1 MILRAA
7 KKTLSLLVA
16 SMMLCNFS
24 SANLTVFAEENPGD
38 VAGKVYSFE
47 EKANYEYSKAKTFE
61 TAVPGENTYGD
72 FSLSGS
78 VTSDGVINEIP
89 SYLVSEGTASFVY
102 SYTDELL
109 KADEESWHLIED
121 KSKKVDDI
129 SLSSNIQN
137 GALILQTSKDGKNWF
152 TDTELTNQF
161 KTKPKK
167 NDAFYSANSV
177 QLANGTYFRLIVVY
191 KTGRKVGQNQYLFI
205 STDEYEYKEIAE
217 VYEFYLH
224 DNSINLQDNP
234 VMSKNLGTLTNTGKD
249 NGYSGNNPIDIDDP
263 HYGWEI
269 GHFFVSGYTRETEDD
284 AKTPVFLKNVND
296 QITLWFNLEQDIN
309 SLNGDPNITINSDGN
324 GYDRYFQT
332 SKTDMGRGTLIIRYT
347 DEKGVKHDPEIY
359 TDYLQANASTSADTI
374 VRLFEEGDYEVALDY
389 EIKNTPRKIAG
400 VEVVPEYSNYR
411 VFFKFKV
418 RNGNCMIFPFDVATG
433 NELSNQAITPNGF
446 KLDMAKSRYL
456 TVDVK
461 KSVVTESS
469 DGYAE
474 DVRFNRP
481 AKDGDEYT
489 EEGIYEFSVK
499 NLYTGETTTKTI
511 YVGESN
517 YLKALSVNKLT
528 VQELNAKIEKG
539 GKIGDD
545 GSITMTSKKW
555 KDS

>member
-1 MILRAA
+1 MLLRVARNMF
-7 KKTLSLLVA
+7 SLLVA
-16 SMMLCNFS
+16 SMMLFNGLGLS
-24 SANLTVFAEENPGD
+24 QTVYAEENSGD
-38 VAGKVYSFE
+38 VAGKVYTFE
-47 EKANYEYSKAKTFE
+47 EKSNYEYSKAETFE
-61 TAVPGENTYGD
+61 TAVPGENTYGE

-89 SYLVSEGTASFVY
+89 SYLVSEGTASLVY
-102 SYTDELL
+102 SYTDDMM
-109 KADEESWHLIED
+109 KAEEESWHVIED
-121 KSKKVDDI
+121 KSKKVDSI
-129 SLSSNIQN
+129 SLSSNIKY
-137 GALILQTSKDGKNWF
+137 GSIILQTSKDGKNWF
-152 TDTELTNQF
+152 TDATLTNQF
-161 KTKPKK
+161 ETTPKK
-167 NDAFYSANSV
+167 SDAFYSANSV
-177 QLANGTYFRLIVVY
+177 QLANGCYFRVIVAY
-191 KTGRKVGQNQYLFI
+191 ETSRKVGQNQFLFI
-205 STDEYEYKEIAE
+205 TTDDYEYKKTAE

-224 DNSINLQDNP
+224 DNSISLQDNP

-249 NGYSGNNPIDIDDP
+249 NGYSGNNAIDIDDP

-284 AKTPVFLKNVND
+284 SKIPVFLKNVND
-296 QITLWFNLEQDIN
+296 QVTLWFNLEQDIDN
-309 SLNGDPNITINSDGN
+309 LNGNPDISINSDGN

-332 SKTDMGRGTLIIRYT
+332 SKTDMGRGTLIIQYT
-347 DEKGVKHDPEIY
+347 DEKGIKHDPEIY
-359 TDYLQANASTSADTI
+359 TDYLLANASTSADTI

-389 EIKNTPRKIAG
+389 EIKNTSHKIAG
-400 VEVVPEYSNYR
+400 FKVVPEYTNYR

-418 RNGNCMIFPFDVATG
+418 RNGNCMVFPFDIATG
-433 NELSNQAITPNGF
+433 DELSNQAITPNGF

-499 NLYTGETTTKTI
+499 NQYTGETTTKTI
-511 YVGESN
+511 YVGDSN

-528 VQELNAKIEKG
+528 VQELNAKLEKG
-539 GKIGDD
+539 AKIGDD
-545 GSITMTSKKW
+545 GTITTTSTDWKK
-555 KDS
+555 S